1 MHSDPPMELAFHVLP
16 ADDGITCKET
26 PGLFV
31 IRGFQLPTNTVFSDN
46 YEGTNP

>member
-1 MHSDPPMELAFHVLP
+1 MDSDPPMELAFHALLV
-16 ADDGITCKET
+16 DDCVTCKET
-26 PGLFV
+26 PSLFV